1 MIYVRKVSLWIFIA
15 VAIATGVPTPW
26 IPNPA
31 LAKSNPAVQ
40 TIIAQGVG
48 KDVESAAKN
57 AAENALT
64 QVVGT
69 FIQSDKILNK
79 RTEINNGIRQ
89 ESRSIDTKTREYSQ
103 GSIKAF
109 ELLETS
115 QDNGLVRVS
124 ARVEVRIEDFK
135 AFITKLAEGE
145 AALDVGTTTQ
155 VEIQAKKRQN
165 ALDILVD
172 DILLPVA
179 EGKAIDFHVGKPQV
193 LSEWEQT
200 SDQRDLAWKRP
211 RYRNF
216 VTPDTLVLPIR
227 IEINGN
233 FISNARQLL
242 DSIAIS
248 KIRIKSGYYVEERVV
263 DQRAEEAEVD
273 QERRFG
279 FTPGRD
285 AALEIVSNDSSL
297 SEMYFVKDVTLS
309 GTQKSSSL
317 RDLLASEA
325 FAPFTLSNEFEMGG
339 RVVKLLPKMQVTF
352 YGDDRAAIKEV
363 LLAQAGWRAGRT
375 TSTDRSVFSIQPFR
389 SIAASLHSVTLI
401 KSKKFEVFI
410 NLPIETLTKVKTI
423 GVKLV
428 GE

>member
-248 KIRIKSGYYVEERVV
+248 KIRIEFWLLCR
-263 DQRAEEAEVD
+263 RAC
-273 QERRFG
+273 
-279 FTPGRD
+279 GRP
-285 AALEIVSNDSSL
+285 AC
-297 SEMYFVKDVTLS
+297 
-309 GTQKSSSL
+309 
-317 RDLLASEA
+317 
-325 FAPFTLSNEFEMGG
+325 GG
-339 RVVKLLPKMQVTF
+339 
-352 YGDDRAAIKEV
+352 G
-363 LLAQAGWRAGRT
+363 
-375 TSTDRSVFSIQPFR
+375 
-389 SIAASLHSVTLI
+389 
-401 KSKKFEVFI
+401 
-410 NLPIETLTKVKTI
+410 
-423 GVKLV
+423 
-428 GE
+428 